1 VAHAISP
8 PKGDDRIMKFARRS
22 AHDAPGAI
30 RRVLS
35 KIRGFRLRRPTSPAG
50 GHVRRWELRLVIG
63 VALLATLTVVG
74 IAAAISYSHM
84 QDWATKNHEPD
95 WRAALFPI
103 SVDGAILAASMIIYA
118 DSRTKKTDPLAYLI
132 ALGGMGMTV
141 FANIGH
147 DWIDYKAAW
156 IIAGWPPVAMA
167 ALVELLFRF
176 VRRLRERADREQ
188 TRVAARP
195 VTLTAPTAKP
205 KPAAEAKPLVV
216 DGRPDWMPA
225 DATIGD
231 AMAAYLRHVSADV
244 TGADLH
250 RLVAVPYFGA
260 TKDTGRGRQIV
271 RDFKAALAAEADAT
285 GQE

>member
-1 VAHAISP
+1 VAQTLGP
-8 PKGDDRIMKFARRS
+8 PKGDDRIMNFARRS
-22 AHDAPGAI
+22 ARDAPGAI

-35 KIRGFRLRRPTSPAG
+35 KVRGFRLRRPTSSTG

-74 IAAAISYSHM
+74 IAAVISYSHM

-118 DSRTKKTDPLAYLI
+118 DSRTKRSDWLAYMI

-147 DWIDYKAAW
+147 DWIDQKAAW

-188 TRVAARP
+188 VRVARP
-195 VTLTAPTAKP
+195 IVLTAPAVKP
-205 KPAAEAKPLVV
+205 KPVAEAKPPVA
-216 DGRPDWMPA
+216 DGRPDWMPV

-231 AMAAYLRHVSADV
+231 AMAAYLRHVSAEV

-260 TKDTGRGRQIV
+260 EKDTGRGRQIV
-271 RDFKAALAAEADAT
+271 REFKAAQAADAA

>member
-1 VAHAISP
+1 
-8 PKGDDRIMKFARRS
+8 MKFARRS

-35 KIRGFRLRRPTSPAG
+35 KVRGFRLRRPTSPAT

-147 DWIDYKAAW
+147 DWVDQKAAW
-156 IIAGWPPVAMA
+156 IIAGWPPLAMA

-176 VRRLRERADREQ
+176 VRRLRERADREVGR
-188 TRVAARP
+188 TARP
-195 VTLTAPTAKP
+195 VVVPAQTTARPKSQAPVTENKKP
-205 KPAAEAKPLVV
+205 VT
-216 DGRPDWMPA
+216 DGRPDWMPEN
-225 DATIGD
+225 ATIGD
-231 AMAAYLRHVSADV
+231 AMTAYLRHVNADV

-260 TKDTGRGRQIV
+260 EKDTGRGRQIV
-271 RDFKAALAAEADAT
+271 RDFKAAQAAAAESA

>member
-1 VAHAISP
+1 
-8 PKGDDRIMKFARRS
+8 M
-22 AHDAPGAI
+22 
-30 RRVLS
+30 
-35 KIRGFRLRRPTSPAG
+35 
-50 GHVRRWELRLVIG
+50 IG

-84 QDWATKNHEPD
+84 QDWAGKNHEPD
-95 WRAALFPI
+95 WRAQLFPV

-118 DSRTKKTDPLAYLI
+118 DSRTKRSDWLAYAI
-132 ALGGMGMTV
+132 AVAGMAMTV

-147 DWIDYKAAW
+147 DWIDQKAAW
-156 IIAGWPPVAMA
+156 IIAGWPPIAMA

-188 TRVAARP
+188 GRATRP
-195 VTLTAPTAKP
+195 VALATPTAKP
-205 KPAAEAKPLVV
+205 KAAAAPVVAPGPTV
-216 DGRPDWMPA
+216 DGRPDWLPA

-231 AMAAYLRHVSADV
+231 AMAAYLRHVNADV
-244 TGADLH
+244 TGAALH

-260 TKDTGRGRQIV
+260 DPTKDTGRGRQIV
-271 RDFKAALAAEADAT
+271 REFKASLAAAAESA

>member
-1 VAHAISP
+1 MAQAIGP
-8 PKGDDRIMKFARRS
+8 PKGDNRIMKFARRS

-30 RRVLS
+30 RRVFT
-35 KIRGFRLRRPTSPAG
+35 KVRGFRLRRSTSPAV
-50 GHVRRWELRLVIG
+50 GHVRRWELRTVIG

-95 WRAALFPI
+95 WRAALFPV

-118 DSRTKKTDPLAYLI
+118 DSRTKRTDWLAYMI

-147 DWIDYKAAW
+147 DWVDQKAAW
-156 IIAGWPPVAMA
+156 IIAGWPPIAMA

-188 TRVAARP
+188 GRAARP
-195 VTLTAPTAKP
+195 VVLTTSTAKP
-205 KPAAEAKPLVV
+205 KPPAEAKPPVD
-216 DGRPDWMPA
+216 DGRPSWMPA

-231 AMAAYLRHVSADV
+231 AMAAYLRHVSAEV